1 MEMLSVK
8 EVAALKGC
16 TDRYIKKMILEKKLP
31 AQITLNNKNRK
42 QYTIPLDSLP
52 ETLRLEYH
60 KRHCF
65 TLDLP
70 LESKVKEKKAL
81 SEYSN
86 HEREEISF
94 WLKVIKEWQTYRKGY
109 KGNMVEADAIFI
121 KRCVYEYPD
130 RKFTERTLYSKW
142 KSIKEDEYDGLIDNR
157 GKALKG
163 RTSVNNIM
171 WDAFKYYFLDEAEHP
186 IKKCY
191 EYMEMYLKGAYPEM
205 ALDIPSLASFRRK
218 IEADIPEQIIAF
230 GRKGLK
236 AYRDLYGLYI
246 RREYESME
254 VNDYWI
260 GDTHTLDIQSKD
272 DGGLAHRLHLSAF
285 MDARTGVFVGFN
297 IANSSSSQNTLLALR
312 HGILSRGCIPK
323 NIYVDN
329 GREYLTHDIGGLGH
343 RKKKS
348 KNLDNHI
355 PPPIFERLGIKMTNA
370 EVKNAKAK
378 TIERRFRDVKDH
390 LSRLFDSY
398 TGGNIMERPERLK
411 AHIKNGE
418 VIIDKELI
426 EQVSDMI
433 EYYLNY
439 TDYNGAVS
447 ADRGKRKIDIYNQG
461 MTTVRRA
468 TEDDLDLLLMRS
480 SKLVKVGRRGLTLSI
495 YGEKYDY
502 YNEELLS
509 LYQGKDVYYR
519 YDPMDLSSIRVYDN
533 EDRFIMQ
540 VDCDNETVLSYGVS
554 KDDIKTAKRI
564 IRSYERKDID
574 VVKKVRAMDMPT
586 AKELVLRQ
594 VAENKANPAKSSE
607 PKVIELVRANENSI
621 LPIAVGENNVIDL
634 DKMIEN
640 AEKNRRR

>member
-1 MEMLSVK
+1 MELLSVK
-8 EVAALKGC
+8 EVAVLKGC
-16 TDRYIKKMILEKKLP
+16 TDRYIKKMILENKLP
-31 AQITLNNKNRK
+31 AQEKLNSKNRK
-42 QYTIPLDSLP
+42 EYIIPLDSLP
-52 ETLRLEYH
+52 EELRLEYH
-60 KRHCF
+60 KQHCIK
-65 TLDLP
+65 LDIP
-70 LESKVKEKKAL
+70 KDNKSKDKKPL

-94 WLKVIKEWQTYRKGY
+94 WLKVIKDWQIYRRNY
-109 KGNMVEADAIFI
+109 KGNMATADGIFI
-121 KRCVYEYPD
+121 QHLAYEYPE
-130 RKFTERTLYSKW
+130 RKLTERNLYNKW
-142 KSIKEDEYDGLIDNR
+142 KAIKEDDYEGLIDSR

-163 RTSVNNIM
+163 RSTVNEIM
-171 WDAFKYYFLDEAEHP
+171 WDAFKYYFLSEAQHP
-186 IKKCY
+186 VKKCY
-191 EYMEMYLKGAYPEM
+191 EYMEMWMKEAYPEL

-218 IEADIPEQIIAF
+218 IDADIPEQIIAY

-236 AYRDLYGLYI
+236 MYRDMHGLYI

-272 DGGLAHRLHLSAF
+272 DSGLVHRLHLSAF

-312 HGILSRGCIPK
+312 HGILTRGCIPK

-348 KNLDNHI
+348 KKEEAHT

-398 TGGNIMERPERLK
+398 TGGNILERPERLK

-433 EYYLNY
+433 EYYMNY
-439 TDYNGAVS
+439 SEYNGAVS
-447 ADRGKRKIDIYNQG
+447 SDKGKRKIDIYNQG
-461 MTTVRRA
+461 MTSVRKA
-468 TEDDLDLLLMRS
+468 TADDLDLMLLRS
-480 SKLVKVGRRGLTLSI
+480 SRMVKVGRRGLSLTF

-502 YNEELLS
+502 FNEELLS
-509 LYQGKDVYYR
+509 LYQGKEVYYR
-519 YDPMDLSSIRVYDN
+519 YDTMNLSNIRVYD
-533 EDRFIMQ
+533 EKDRFIME
-540 VDCDNETVLSYGVS
+540 VPCDNETVLGYGVA
-554 KDDIKTAKRI
+554 KEDIKLAKKI
-564 IRSYERKDID
+564 IRNYERKDID
-574 VVKKVRAMDMPT
+574 IVKKVRAMDMPT
-586 AKELVLRQ
+586 AKELVLKR
-594 VAENKANPAKSSE
+594 VIENKANPAELSDT
-607 PKVIELVRANENSI
+607 KVIELVRADEKSV
-621 LPIAVGENNVIDL
+621 LPIAVGNNDVIDL

-640 AEKNRRR
+640 AQKNRRR